1 MQDPFCHFQCL
12 CRDISQTPKWHRLWV
27 LSTASGCPGSTEP
40 GFSRQIC
47 KTSHASRA
55 ETSTLRGIAAGPGP
69 AKVRHPFRI
78 KPAVPAIRI
87 YVAGG
92 GAVPPTSRPR
102 HLSAERERYAPD
114 AARDAALA
122 RRAPPRGPT
131 TPPHRFCGRK
141 KPPLRRPIPPPLPP
155 HPPTP
160 PPP

>member
-12 CRDISQTPKWHRLWV
+12 CGDISQTPKWHRLWV

-92 GAVPPTSRPR
+92 GAVPPTNPPPHPSAQTER
-102 HLSAERERYAPD
+102 HPPG
-114 AARDAALA
+114 AAREAAP
-122 RRAPPRGPT
+122 APPQ
-131 TPPHRFCGRK
+131 TPPG
-141 KPPLRRPIPPPLPP
+141 
-155 HPPTP
+155 PPTP
-160 PPP
+160 PQPSLGLKKPPP